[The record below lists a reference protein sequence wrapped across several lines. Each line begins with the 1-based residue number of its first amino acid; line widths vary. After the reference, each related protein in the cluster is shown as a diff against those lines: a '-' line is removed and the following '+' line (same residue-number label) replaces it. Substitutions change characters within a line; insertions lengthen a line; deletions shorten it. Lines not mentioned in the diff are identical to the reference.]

1 MTDALE
7 FIKHYIVADRGRG
20 MQLSVSHG
28 QEGRKV
34 MASTVG
40 RMTREELKQLIGAV
54 VEEKLT
60 EIIGD
65 PDEGLTVRESLRQRL
80 VRQKESVARGQ
91 RGEALDD
98 VVQRLGLE

>member
-1 MTDALE
+1 
-7 FIKHYIVADRGRG
+7 
-20 MQLSVSHG
+20 
-28 QEGRKV
+28 